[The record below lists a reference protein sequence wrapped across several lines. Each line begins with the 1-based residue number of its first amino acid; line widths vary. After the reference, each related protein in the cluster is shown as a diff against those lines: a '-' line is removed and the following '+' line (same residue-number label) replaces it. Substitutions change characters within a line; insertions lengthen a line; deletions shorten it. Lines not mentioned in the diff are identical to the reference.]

1 MDLKRISLAQM
12 FQIHATYYL
21 KKTKHKSTIKEDF
34 IDNVVKKKLNLVLVY
49 VYKVHFRLCMVCMEG
64 SNPIEC

>member
-1 MDLKRISLAQM
+1 M

-34 IDNVVKKKLNLVLVY
+34 IDNVVKKKVKFSVG
-49 VYKVHFRLCMVCMEG
+49 VRLQG
-64 SNPIEC
+64 TF